1 MPPSQ
6 KNKREQG
13 KARKNKR
20 DPGEVPTR
28 RDQST
33 SLAAIVAIVYALVI
47 GESVISTHQIWQHP
61 LTAMNRTVVL
71 ATVVVFVA
79 AGWDFLDYSLNIGRF
94 PYKVRWLPDEVGT
107 NKPKT
112 GTEEIRFAI
121 DLLVAVGFAG
131 LLVLSDPLANPAGQ
145 NLFRFLAVLVAIDC
159 LSLLSD
165 VLANHRWELPGYRLW
180 LDVPIVSGSALIA
193 YIICWAVVPGSRH
206 SGLNQLFLLILL
218 LAIITREIAA
228 RSLAKR
234 FFSEDRARQEASNG
248 SGAFKVYLAG
258 PSGFSDPGLLYHKTV
273 LRPLLIDAGF
283 QVLDPWEIQ
292 DLDVQRVLSLPLGPE
307 RADQLPEVNRKL
319 GRANQDL
326 IDQAGALLALLDGSD
341 VDSGTAAE
349 VGYAAARATPIVG
362 LRTDVRPSGDNEAT
376 DINLQVQWFIE
387 FSQGQLVFSLGDAVN
402 KLKELTVR

>member
-1 MPPSQ
+1 M
-6 KNKREQG
+6 
-13 KARKNKR
+13 
-20 DPGEVPTR
+20 
-28 RDQST
+28 
-33 SLAAIVAIVYALVI
+33 AAIVAIVYALVI

-71 ATVVVFVA
+71 ATVVVFVG

-94 PYKVRWLPDEVGT
+94 PYKVRWLPDEVGV

-131 LLVLSDPLANPAGQ
+131 LLVLSDPLSNPASQ

-180 LDVPIVSGSALIA
+180 LDVPIVSGSVLVA
-193 YIICWAVVPGSRH
+193 YLICWAVVPGARH

-218 LAIITREIAA
+218 LAIVTREITA

-234 FFSEDRARQEASNG
+234 FFSEDRAPQQAPIGSN
-248 SGAFKVYLAG
+248 AFKVYLAG

-273 LRPLLIDAGF
+273 LRPLLIEAGF
-283 QVLDPWEIQ
+283 EVLDPWEIQ
-292 DLDVQRVLSLPLGPE
+292 NLDVQRVLSLPLGPE

-341 VDSGTAAE
+341 IDSGTAAE
-349 VGYAAARATPIVG
+349 VGYAAAKATPIVG
-362 LRTDVRPSGDNEAT
+362 LRTDRRPSGDNEAT
-376 DINLQVQWFIE
+376 DVNLQVQWFIE
-387 FSQGQLVFSLGDAVN
+387 FSEGQLVFSLGDAVN

>member
-6 KNKREQG
+6 KNTRG
-13 KARKNKR
+13 
-20 DPGEVPTR
+20 PGEVPTR
-28 RDQST
+28 RDQSA

-47 GESVISTHQIWQHP
+47 GESIISTHQIWQHP
-61 LTAMNRTVVL
+61 LIAMNRTVVL

-79 AGWDFLDYSLNIGRF
+79 AGWEFLAYSLNIGRF
-94 PYKVRWLPDEVGT
+94 PYKVRWLPNEVGP

-145 NLFRFLAVLVAIDC
+145 DLFRFLAVLVAIDC

-165 VLANHRWELPGYRLW
+165 VLANHRWQLPRYRLL
-180 LDVPIVSGSALIA
+180 LDVPIVSGPALIA
-193 YIICWAVVPGSRH
+193 YTISWAVVPDARH

-218 LAIITREIAA
+218 LAIVTRGITA

-234 FFSEDRARQEASNG
+234 FFSTDHAPQQASIG
-248 SGAFKVYLAG
+248 SDAFKVYLAG
-258 PSGFSDPGLLYHKTV
+258 PSGFSDPGILYHKTV
-273 LRPLLIDAGF
+273 LRPLLIEAGF
-283 QVLDPWEIQ
+283 EVLDPWEIQ
-292 DLDVQRVLSLPLGPE
+292 NLDVQRVLSLPLGPE
-307 RADQLPEVNRKL
+307 RTDQLPEVNRRL

-349 VGYAAARATPIVG
+349 VGYAAAKATPVVG

-376 DINLQVQWFIE
+376 DVNLQVQWFIE
-387 FSQGQLVFSLGDAVN
+387 LSQGQLVFNLGDAVN

>member
-1 MPPSQ
+1 
-6 KNKREQG
+6 
-13 KARKNKR
+13 
-20 DPGEVPTR
+20 
-28 RDQST
+28 
-33 SLAAIVAIVYALVI
+33 LAAIVAIVYALVI
-47 GESVISTHQIWQHP
+47 GESIISTHQIWQHP
-61 LTAMNRTVVL
+61 LIAMNRTVVL

-79 AGWDFLDYSLNIGRF
+79 AGWEFLAYSLNIGRF
-94 PYKVRWLPDEVGT
+94 PYKVRWLPNEVGP

-145 NLFRFLAVLVAIDC
+145 DLFRFLAVLVAIDC

-165 VLANHRWELPGYRLW
+165 VLANHRWQLPRYRLL
-180 LDVPIVSGSALIA
+180 LDVPIVSGPALIA
-193 YIICWAVVPGSRH
+193 YTISWAVVPDARH

-218 LAIITREIAA
+218 LAIVTRGITA

-234 FFSEDRARQEASNG
+234 FFSTDHAPQQASIG
-248 SGAFKVYLAG
+248 SDAFKVYLAG
-258 PSGFSDPGLLYHKTV
+258 PSGFSDPGILYHKTV
-273 LRPLLIDAGF
+273 LRPLLIEAGF
-283 QVLDPWEIQ
+283 EVLDPWEIQ
-292 DLDVQRVLSLPLGPE
+292 NLDVQRVLSLPLGPE
-307 RADQLPEVNRKL
+307 RTDQLPEVNRRL

-349 VGYAAARATPIVG
+349 VGYAAAKATPVVG

-376 DINLQVQWFIE
+376 DVNLQVQWFIE
-387 FSQGQLVFSLGDAVN
+387 LSQGQLVFNLGDAVN